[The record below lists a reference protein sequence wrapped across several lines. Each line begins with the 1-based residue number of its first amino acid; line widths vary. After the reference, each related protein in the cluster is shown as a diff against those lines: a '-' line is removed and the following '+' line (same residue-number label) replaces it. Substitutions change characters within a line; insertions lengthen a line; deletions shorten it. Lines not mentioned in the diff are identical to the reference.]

1 MAVLEVDGSCLRA
14 ARLAVLDV
22 DGSCLKAARLAVLGG
37 GFENFGKSDLRRLK
51 LRNLEQCMRF
61 GLYVLIRRGIF

>member
-22 DGSCLKAARLAVLGG
+22 DGSCLKAVRLAVLGAALKTSANRIFG
-37 GFENFGKSDLRRLK
+37 GSNCE
-51 LRNLEQCMRF
+51 
-61 GLYVLIRRGIF
+61 I